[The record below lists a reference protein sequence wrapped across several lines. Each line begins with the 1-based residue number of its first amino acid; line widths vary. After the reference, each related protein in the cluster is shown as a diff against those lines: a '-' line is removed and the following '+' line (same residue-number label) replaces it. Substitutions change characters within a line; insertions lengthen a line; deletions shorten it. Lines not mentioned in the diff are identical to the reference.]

1 MKTATIGTLFAI
13 LAIATSTMAHAP
25 AYAEHADDPTV
36 TVPAGTGVAGCE
48 LTDECYLPPLIEVG
62 PGTTVTWDNIDT
74 VAHTVTAGSLTDG
87 ITGEFDSSLL
97 LAGNV
102 FEHTFEEVGD
112 YPYYCIVHPWMA
124 GMVQVTPYDHHD
136 DDDAHGDDADKM
148 MGDEDKMMDGDK
160 MKDEDNMMDERE
172 NTMPLT
178 DMMMDDDAMMEGD
191 EMMQNGDEMMDDG
204 MMSNDMEN
212 MQEMMPSTMGDMM
225 GGMMMTLEGGEV
237 MVHVSAMDDPMAGE
251 PLELALAFTDSEGM
265 MTQHVNYDIR
275 VTQGNMVVFS
285 DSSVHD
291 HQAGSPAM
299 VTTRVLESDDPVDV
313 RVTFQG
319 FGLPGSSIAERTGP
333 TGEMVEF
340 EQVPEFGTIAVMVL
354 VVAIVSIVAVTS
366 RSSVFQRV

>member
-25 AYAEHADDPTV
+25 AYAVHADDPTV
-36 TVPAGTGVAGCE
+36 MVPEGTSVPVCAD
-48 LTDECYLPPLIEVG
+48 TDECYLPHTIEVG
-62 PGTTVTWDNIDT
+62 PGTTVTWNNDDT
-74 VAHTVTAGSLTDG
+74 LPHTVTAGSATEG
-87 ITGEFDSSLL
+87 PTGEFDSSLF
-97 LAGNV
+97 LAGDS
-102 FEHTFEEVGD
+102 FEHTFEEVGE
-112 YPYYCIVHPWMA
+112 YPYYCIVHPWME
-124 GMVQVTPYDHHD
+124 GVVKVTESDHHD
-136 DDDAHGDDADKM
+136 DDDAHGDMDKTM
-148 MGDEDKMMDGDK
+148 MEG
-160 MKDEDNMMDERE
+160 EDNMMDERE
-172 NTMPLT
+172 NTMPLENN
-178 DMMMDDDAMMEGD
+178 MMDDDAMMEGD
-191 EMMQNGDEMMDDG
+191 EMMTDDD
-204 MMSNDMEN
+204 MMSGSMNNMEN
-212 MQEMMPSTMGDMM
+212 MQEMMPSTMDDMM

-237 MVHVSAMDDPMAGE
+237 MVHVSAMDDPKAGE

-275 VTQGNMVVFS
+275 VTQGNMVVFTEN
-285 DSSVHD
+285 SVHD

>member
-48 LTDECYLPPLIEVG
+48 ATDECYLPHTIEVG
-62 PGTTVTWDNIDT
+62 PGTEVTWDNIDT
-74 VAHTVTAGSLTDG
+74 VAHTVTAGSATEG
-87 ITGEFDSSLL
+87 PTGEFDSSLL
-97 LAGNV
+97 LAGNT
-102 FEHTFEEVGD
+102 FEHEFEEVGE

-124 GMVQVTPYDHHD
+124 GVVQVTPYDHHD
-136 DDDAHGDDADKM
+136 DDDAHGDDANKMTDNGDKPAM
-148 MGDEDKMMDGDK
+148 IDED
-160 MKDEDNMMDERE
+160 E

-178 DMMMDDDAMMEGD
+178 DTMTDMG
-191 EMMQNGDEMMDDG
+191 NGDETNDG
-204 MMSNDMEN
+204 MTSSNMGN
-212 MQEMMPSTMGDMM
+212 MNEMMPSTMANMM
-225 GGMMMTLEGGEV
+225 DGMMMTLEGGEV

-285 DSSVHD
+285 ENSAHD
-291 HQAGSPAM
+291 HQAGGPAM

-319 FGLPGSSIAERTGP
+319 FGLPGSSIAERDGP